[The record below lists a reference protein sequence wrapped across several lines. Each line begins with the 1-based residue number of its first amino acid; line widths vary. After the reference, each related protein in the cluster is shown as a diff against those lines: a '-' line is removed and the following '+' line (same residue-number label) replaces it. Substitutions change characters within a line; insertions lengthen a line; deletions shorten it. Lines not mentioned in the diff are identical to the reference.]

1 MKTRTNL
8 RILNG
13 FLAIFLMISMGFA
26 QPSGSFYTITGA
38 VRDAQTR
45 RPVAFATVFVQ
56 GAQVGTVTNLDG
68 AFTLKVDKALQAEV
82 FTISHIGYKTSTFK
96 LENFLEQIRHSLFI
110 EPSSVTLSEVVVRP
124 DNARQLVEQAI
135 NKIEVNYPNSS
146 NRLKGFYRETIKQR
160 RDYVA
165 ISEAI
170 VDVDQSAYSYRSTPD
185 RVRIIQGRKSGDVR
199 KMDTLIVKLQGGP
212 HVSMLLDIVKN
223 PNILLSKEWLD
234 SYEYELSDVVMIEN
248 AVNYVIDFKPK
259 FVYPFP
265 LYYGRL
271 YISVENLGI
280 TMAEFSVDLT
290 DPQKAEQN
298 FIIRK
303 PARLRFTPTRTRYL
317 VSYKEVD
324 GKYHLNYVRNE
335 LEFFADWRRRIFR
348 TNYTIMSE
356 MAITELRHDIEDRVT
371 YRESFRRSNIL
382 ADMVPVYFDED
393 FWGGYNVIEPDE
405 SIETAI
411 RKFNIRIERE

>member
-13 FLAIFLMISMGFA
+13 FLAFFLMISMGFA
-26 QPSGSFYTITGA
+26 QTSENFYTITGV

-45 RPVAFATVFVQ
+45 KPVAFATVFVQ

-68 AFTLKVDKALQAEV
+68 AFTLKVDKAVKAEL
-82 FTISHIGYKTSTFK
+82 FTISHIGYKTSTFRI
-96 LENFLEQIRHSLFI
+96 ENFLEQIRHNLFI
-110 EPSSVTLSEVVVRP
+110 ESSSVTLSEVVIRP
-124 DNARQLVEQAI
+124 DNARELVEQAI
-135 NKIEVNYPNSS
+135 NKIEVNYPNSPG
-146 NRLKGFYRETIKQR
+146 RLKGFYRETIKQR

-170 VDVDQSAYSYRSTPD
+170 VDVDQSAYGYRSTPD

-223 PNILLSKEWLD
+223 PNILLSKEWID
-234 SYEYELSDVVMIEN
+234 SYEYELTDVVMIEN
-248 AVNYVIDFKPK
+248 AVNYVVDFKPK
-259 FVYPFP
+259 YVYPFP

-303 PARLRFTPTRTRYL
+303 PARLRFTPTRTQYL
-317 VSYKEVD
+317 VSYKEID
-324 GKYHLNYVRNE
+324 GKYYLNYVRNE
-335 LEFFADWRRRIFR
+335 LEFYADWRRRIFR

-356 MAITELRHDIEDRVT
+356 MAITELRPDIEDRVT

-405 SIETAI
+405 SIESAI

>member
-1 MKTRTNL
+1 MKTKIAPGVLT
-8 RILNG
+8 G
-13 FLAIFLMISMGFA
+13 FFALVLLFSSGFA
-26 QPSGSFYTITGA
+26 LSQTAYHTITGV
-38 VRDAQTR
+38 VRDAQSR

-68 AFTLKVDKALQAEV
+68 AFTLKVDKDIKADI
-82 FTISHIGYKTSTFK
+82 FTISHLGYRTSTFR
-96 LENFLEQIRHSLFI
+96 LENFLDQVRHNFFI
-110 EPSSVTLSEVVVRP
+110 EPSSVTLSEVVIRP
-124 DNARQLVEQAI
+124 ADARQLVEQAI
-135 NKIEVNYPNSS
+135 NKIGSNYPSTP

-170 VDVDQSAYSYRSTPD
+170 VDIDQTPYGYRSATD

-212 HVSMLLDIVKN
+212 HVSMLIDIVKN
-223 PNILLSKEWLD
+223 PNILLSKEWID
-234 SYEYELSDVVMIEN
+234 AYDYDISDVVMIEN
-248 AVNYVIDFKPK
+248 AVNYVIDFKPRY
-259 FVYPFP
+259 VYPFP
-265 LYYGRL
+265 LYFGRL

-280 TMAEFSVDLT
+280 TMAEFSVDLS
-290 DPQKAEQN
+290 DPDKAAQN

-303 PARLRFTPTRTRYL
+303 PARLRFTPTKTHYL
-317 VSYKEVD
+317 VTYKEID

-348 TNYTIMSE
+348 TNYSIMSE
-356 MAITELRHDIEDRVT
+356 MAITELRPEIDGKVT
-371 YRESFRRSNIL
+371 YRESFRRTNIL
-382 ADMVPVYFDED
+382 SDMVPVYFDED
-393 FWGGYNVIEPDE
+393 FWGGYNVIEPDQ
-405 SIETAI
+405 SIESAI